1 MQVFFYVIS
10 FGFLVFALYLF
21 CHVRRKIEYYRQL
34 EKSLDTIVD
43 GLSKLDPNSPEE
55 EFFQKILDIAMEVVP
70 EATKGSVSRITP
82 SGDWVFVA
90 SRGHIVDL
98 FGKRFP
104 SRYLFRAGKD
114 PLEVDFLDYDRGLFP
129 DDMWKFFE
137 KTLRG
142 TRKSLVVGIFSG
154 DEFVGNIAL
163 DSPYFGF
170 SELSKKILKSLGN
183 LTSTYLLMRKTLT
196 NEQQLQ
202 KIMSTIFTLLLLF
215 RKPIS
220 AEEFLKEALQKIVEA
235 SNVFTGGIVFE
246 GDIPV
251 FHMGMEKIPE
261 FDFGKSREETE
272 KIEKLEKE
280 GAHYIIVNL
289 KDENIPSYHMVFLS
303 NENIA
308 PSFFG
313 VLNTF
318 AEVVSLYLREY
329 HLHQKYRELALKDPL
344 TEAYS
349 RHYFNEWIFSHMAWL
364 RRNQKKSI
372 LVIMD
377 VDGLK
382 MINDTYGHLMGDKAL
397 VEFVKTLKRT
407 VRESDLVFR
416 YGGDEFL
423 LVLVDS
429 TKENAAGVL
438 KRVEENLKNVD
449 LPFNIEFSVGYEEID
464 GFIPIERVLSRADDL
479 LYKNKFKK
487 RGGSE

>member
-1 MQVFFYVIS
+1 MQVFFYVVS

-21 CHVRRKIEYYRQL
+21 CHVRKKIEYYRRL
-34 EKSLDTIVD
+34 EKSFDTIVD

-55 EFFQKILDIAMEVVP
+55 EFFQKILNIAMEVVP
-70 EATKGSVSRITP
+70 EAVKGSVSRITP
-82 SGDWVFVA
+82 SGDWIFVA

-98 FGKRFP
+98 LGKRFP
-104 SRYLFRAGKD
+104 SRYLFRAGRD
-114 PLEVDFLDYDRGLFP
+114 PVEVNFLDYDRDLFP

-137 KTLRG
+137 RTLRG
-142 TRKSLVVGIFSG
+142 TKKRLVVGIFSG

-163 DSPYFGF
+163 DSPYSGF
-170 SELSKKILKSLGN
+170 SELSKKVLKSLGN
-183 LTSTYLLMRKTLT
+183 LASTYLLMRKTLA

-202 KIMSTIFTLLLLF
+202 KVMSTIFTLLFLF
-215 RKPIS
+215 RKSIS
-220 AEEFLKEALQKIVEA
+220 VEEFLKEALQKIVEA

-246 GDIPV
+246 GNIPV
-251 FHMGMEKIPE
+251 FHTDLEEIPE
-261 FDFGKSREETE
+261 FDFEESKEEE
-272 KIEKLEKE
+272 KIEKLVKD
-280 GAHYIIVNL
+280 GVHYIVVHL
-289 KDENIPSYHMVFLS
+289 DYKDMPSYHMVFLS
-303 NENIA
+303 NEDIA
-308 PSFFG
+308 PSFFS

-364 RRNQKKSI
+364 RRNQKKSV

-429 TKENAAGVL
+429 TKDNAASVL
-438 KRVEENLKNVD
+438 KRVEENLKDVD
-449 LPFNIEFSVGYEEID
+449 LPFKIEFSFGYEEID
-464 GFIPIERVLSRADDL
+464 GFMPIERALARADDL
-479 LYKNKFKK
+479 LYKNKFEK

>member
-1 MQVFFYVIS
+1 MQVFFYVFS

-21 CHVRRKIEYYRQL
+21 CHVRKKIEYYRRL
-34 EKSLDTIVD
+34 EKSFDTIVD

-55 EFFQKILDIAMEVVP
+55 EFFQKILNIAMEVVP

-82 SGDWVFVA
+82 SGDWIFVT
-90 SRGHIVDL
+90 SRGHTVDL

-114 PLEVDFLDYDRGLFP
+114 PVEVNFLDYDKGLLP
-129 DDMWKFFE
+129 EDMWKFFE

-142 TRKSLVVGIFSG
+142 IRKSLVVGMFSG

-163 DSPYFGF
+163 DSPYPGF
-170 SELSKKILKSLGN
+170 SELSKKVLKSLGN
-183 LTSTYLLMRKTLT
+183 LANTYLFMRKALA

-202 KIMSTIFTLLLLF
+202 KIMSTIFILLLLF
-215 RKPIS
+215 RKSIS
-220 AEEFLKEALQKIVEA
+220 VKEFLKEALQKIIEA

-246 GDIPV
+246 RNIPV
-251 FHMGMEKIPE
+251 FHTNLEEIPE
-261 FDFGKSREETE
+261 FNFEESREE

-280 GAHYIIVNL
+280 GIYYIIL
-289 KDENIPSYHMVFLS
+289 HLDDGDMPSYHMVFLS
-303 NENIA
+303 NEDIT
-308 PSFFG
+308 PSFFS

-329 HLHQKYRELALKDPL
+329 HLHQKYRELALKDSL

-364 RRNQKKSI
+364 RRNHKKSV
-372 LVIMD
+372 LVLMD

-397 VEFVKTLKRT
+397 IEFVKALKRT

-429 TKENAAGVL
+429 TKENAASVL
-438 KRVEENLKNVD
+438 KRVEENLKDVD
-449 LPFNIEFSVGYEEID
+449 LPFKIEFSFGYEEID
-464 GFIPIERVLSRADDL
+464 GFVPIERALARADDL
-479 LYKNKFKK
+479 LYKNKYEK
-487 RGGSE
+487 RGGSK